1 MGPQFSP
8 LQKGLS
14 LLLLIRTT
22 VGVTSHLITW
32 WCSENRTSTLWGRWG
47 THWPGCSDCYYSR
60 YCRLTGDHESN
71 QTCLSG
77 GSCEGF
83 AAVKWDHKAL
93 WHLGMCDS
101 GFFHDAAVGGSSSET
116 RLIYRWV
123 GQNNVTI
130 LIKMLIVLTVSITA
144 KKVLAGL
151 TSIMMCTMVHN

>member
-1 MGPQFSP
+1 MLTTMVSLKKKQKKKHPGFWQPVGFQKPVGPQFSP

-77 GSCEGF
+77 GSCEGS

-93 WHLGMCDS
+93 WHLGMCVTQVS
-101 GFFHDAAVGGSSSET
+101 STMLQLEVPAQRHGWFTGGSD
-116 RLIYRWV
+116 
-123 GQNNVTI
+123 
-130 LIKMLIVLTVSITA
+130 K
-144 KKVLAGL
+144 
-151 TSIMMCTMVHN
+151 TMSPSW